1 MHIPAPELTNQDI
14 QWSIYANYYDAMCG
28 VNPSY
33 DSMLSMVVERFEHLQ
48 LPSNAQVLDV
58 GGGTGNLLLRLA
70 KLHPSAS
77 FVHLDIDRGMLDR
90 ASAKY
95 EANRISNIELVQASF
110 LEWEHRANAF
120 DVIVST
126 NALYAI
132 QPHETALKLM
142 HRLLLPTGR
151 LLLVDFGRRQNTN
164 DWLFY
169 LIKNCIASYGWK
181 RTYRLVVDNWEAARQ
196 NRRTTAA
203 QTLGHYWLH
212 STEEFVA
219 ALSEAQFEVSH
230 VSSCYRGYSDIA
242 VCRPL
247 HVGKD
252 S

>member
-1 MHIPAPELTNQDI
+1 MLPNGSLLLNKNI
-14 QWSIYANYYDAMCG
+14 QWSIYANHYDAMCN

-33 DSMLSMVVERFEHLQ
+33 DSMLTLVVERFEHLQ
-48 LPSNAQVLDV
+48 LPPDAHVLDV

-70 KLHPSAS
+70 KLHPQTS
-77 FVHLDIDRGMLDR
+77 FVHLDMDLGMLGR
-90 ASAKY
+90 AREKY
-95 EANRISNIELVQASF
+95 QAHSISNVELAHTSF
-110 LEWEHRANAF
+110 LEWKQKNIAF

-132 QPHETALKLM
+132 QPHQQALELM
-142 HRLLLPTGR
+142 HRLLRPEGR
-151 LLLVDFGRRQNTN
+151 LVLVDFGRRQNTN

-169 LIKNCIASYGWK
+169 VIRNCIANYGWK

-203 QTLGHYWLH
+203 QRQGHYWLH

-219 ALSEAQFEVSH
+219 ALSEAQFEVEH

-242 VCRPL
+242 VCRPIS
-247 HVGKD
+247 H
-252 S
+252 